1 MTQDSSR
8 TFNLF
13 LLAVAGLGGLLYG
26 IDIGVIDPALAYLNR
41 SIRLT
46 EAQLSTVVAAVLAG
60 SILGSVVA
68 GVLADW
74 LGRKRMMIVSG
85 LLFVASVAIIY
96 VSQDFEALMVG
107 RLLQGLSGGVIAV
120 VVPLYLAECLPSGV
134 RGRGAAVFQFLLT
147 VGIVLAA
154 FVGSYYIRNAEQ
166 AIALAGADE
175 AQVVAAADHA
185 WRSMFLTVVYPGVV
199 FLLGTLFVPESPR
212 WLVRHGRP
220 EAARHVLA
228 RMRPQ
233 HGLDAEL
240 AEIGAALAEERARP
254 RMSWLA
260 GLREIF
266 TERKYVLPFVLA
278 CIILGCN
285 QTTGINSILQF
296 MSTIL
301 QKAGLDPV
309 TASSYGTAIK
319 IVNSAMTIV
328 AIVLVER
335 RGRVFLLKVGT
346 GGIVVSLC
354 VLAGIFYHLE
364 SRRVDVRAEVAALVQ
379 GNRLDLD
386 VAQAAFARGASEPL
400 QLAVLYHHGDQ
411 QQVAEAFMPTAAS
424 QQVLVQEQAVKRG
437 LDPAV
442 RAALERAETLQ
453 QRSGKL
459 DGGDQLAVDAAR
471 KQLAALP
478 SASRAVIQD
487 AQRIRT
493 AQHLRIAADGAQ
505 PLVIDRA
512 SVGPIPGRTNGLLTA
527 LCIGTFIAF
536 FSIGPGVCVWLAL
549 SELMPTRIRSV
560 GMGVALLINQGTGTV
575 IAAAFLPIVG
585 NFGFYAM
592 FLFWA
597 ACTVVYFITAA
608 FFLPETKGKTLEQ
621 IEAWF
626 AQGRAAP
633 AAAVAAPATSGEP
646 HA

>member
-1 MTQDSSR
+1 MTQDSSK
-8 TFNLF
+8 TFNRF
-13 LLAVAGLGGLLYG
+13 LLAVAGMGGLLYG

-41 SIRLT
+41 SISLT
-46 EAQLSTVVAAVLAG
+46 EAQLSAVVAAVLAG

-96 VSQDFEALMVG
+96 VSQSYEPLLVG

-120 VVPLYLAECLPSGV
+120 VVPLYLAECLPSDT
-134 RGRGAAVFQFLLT
+134 RGRGAAVFQFMLT
-147 VGIVLAA
+147 FGIVLAA
-154 FVGSYYIRNAEQ
+154 FVGSYFTRNAEQ
-166 AIALAGADE
+166 AIALAGADA

-185 WRSMFLTVVYPGVV
+185 WRGMFLAVVYPGVV

-212 WLVRHGRP
+212 WLVRRGRV
-220 EAARHVLA
+220 EAARRVLG
-228 RMRPQ
+228 RMRAQ
-233 HGLDAEL
+233 RGLDAEL
-240 AEIGAALAEERARP
+240 ADIGSALAEERARP
-254 RMSWLA
+254 RLSWLA

-266 TERKYVLPFVLA
+266 TESKYVLPFILA

-285 QTTGINSILQF
+285 QATGINSILQF

-328 AIVLVER
+328 AILLVER

-364 SRRVDVRAEVAALVQ
+364 SRRVDVKAEVAALVHN
-379 GNRLDLD
+379 NRLDLD
-386 VAQAAFARGASEPL
+386 LAQAAFARRATEPL
-400 QLAVLYHHGDQ
+400 QLAVLYHYGDK
-411 QQVAEAFMPTAAS
+411 QQVAEAFMPTAQS
-424 QQVLVQEQAVKRG
+424 QAVLAQEQAVKRS
-437 LDPAV
+437 LDPRD
-442 RAALERAETLQ
+442 RAAIEQGEALQ
-453 QRSGKL
+453 QRGGKL
-459 DGGDQLAVDAAR
+459 DAGEQQAVDAAR
-471 KQLAALP
+471 KTLAAMP
-478 SASRAVIQD
+478 AGGRGVIEN
-487 AQRIRT
+487 AQRIRA
-493 AQHLRIAADGAQ
+493 AQHVRVAGDGAQ

-512 SVGPIPGRTNGLLTA
+512 SVGPIPGRANGFATA
-527 LCIGTFIAF
+527 LCIGAFIAF
-536 FSIGPGVCVWLAL
+536 FSVGPGVCVWLAL

-560 GMGVALLINQGTGTV
+560 GMGVALLVNQGVGTV

-585 NFGFYAM
+585 NYGFYAM

-597 ACTVVYFITAA
+597 GCTVVYFITAA
-608 FFLPETKGKTLEQ
+608 FFLPETKGKTLEE

-626 AQGRAAP
+626 AQRRAAP
-633 AAAVAAPATSGEP
+633 AAAGRAEAKEP
-646 HA
+646 NA

>member
-1 MTQDSSR
+1 M
-8 TFNLF
+8 
-13 LLAVAGLGGLLYG
+13 
-26 IDIGVIDPALAYLNR
+26 
-41 SIRLT
+41 
-46 EAQLSTVVAAVLAG
+46 
-60 SILGSVVA
+60 
-68 GVLADW
+68 
-74 LGRKRMMIVSG
+74 
-85 LLFVASVAIIY
+85 
-96 VSQDFEALMVG
+96 
-107 RLLQGLSGGVIAV
+107 
-120 VVPLYLAECLPSGV
+120 
-134 RGRGAAVFQFLLT
+134 RGQ
-147 VGIVLAA
+147 
-154 FVGSYYIRNAEQ
+154 Q
-166 AIALAGADE
+166 
-175 AQVVAAADHA
+175 
-185 WRSMFLTVVYPGVV
+185 
-199 FLLGTLFVPESPR
+199 
-212 WLVRHGRP
+212 
-220 EAARHVLA
+220 
-228 RMRPQ
+228 
-233 HGLDAEL
+233 GLDAEL
-240 AEIGAALAEERARP
+240 GEISAALDEERARP
-254 RMSWLA
+254 RVSWLA

-335 RGRVFLLKVGT
+335 RGRVFLLKLGT

-354 VLAGIFYHLE
+354 VLAGIFYNLE
-364 SRRVDVRAEVAALVQ
+364 SRRVDVKAEVAALVRD
-379 GNRLDLD
+379 NRLDLD
-386 VAQAAFARGASEPL
+386 VARATFARGASEPL

-424 QQVLVQEQAVKRG
+424 QQVLAREQAVKAG

-442 RAALERAETLQ
+442 RAALDQAETLQ
-453 QRSGKL
+453 QRAGQV
-459 DGGDQLAVDAAR
+459 DPGDQPALDAAK

-478 SASRAVIQD
+478 PASRAVIQD
-487 AQRIRT
+487 AQRIRS
-493 AQHLRIAADGAQ
+493 AQHLRIAPDRAQ

-527 LCIGTFIAF
+527 LCIGAFIAF

-560 GMGVALLINQGTGTV
+560 GMGIALLINQGTGTV

-597 ACTVVYFITAA
+597 ACTVVYFVTAA

-633 AAAVAAPATSGEP
+633 AAPVAAAATSGEP
-646 HA
+646 QA